1 MKIIA
6 IAVIVSLFTL
16 GTSSASAAQE
26 SETWRHVAEAIPL
39 GSKVKVRTLEGKR
52 VSGTLMRVDASSLMV
67 KKNTR
72 LPEPAVVVPFTEVAM
87 LEKDNGS
94 NVNIAKAILI
104 GAGVGAGVLL
114 TMFAIA
120 LQLD

>member
-1 MKIIA
+1 MKIVA
-6 IAVIVSLFTL
+6 IALIASLFNL
-16 GTSSASAAQE
+16 VSANAYAQQE
-26 SETWRHVAEAIPL
+26 SENWRRVAQAIPL

-52 VSGTLMRVDASSLMV
+52 VSGTLMSVDTASLMV

-72 LPEPAVVVPFTEVAM
+72 VPEPAVIVLFTDVST

-94 NVNIAKAILI
+94 NVNVAKAILI

>member
-1 MKIIA
+1 MKTTALALII
-6 IAVIVSLFTL
+6 SLFTL
-16 GTSSASAAQE
+16 SSGAAFAQE
-26 SETWRHVAEAIPL
+26 TETWKRVAGSIPL
-39 GSKVKVRTLEGKR
+39 GTKVKIHTLAGKR
-52 VSGTLMRVDASSLMV
+52 VSGTLMRVDDTAVMV

-72 LPEPAVVVPFTEVAM
+72 LPEPAVVVPFDLVSNI
-87 LEKDNGS
+87 EKDTGS
-94 NVNIAKAILI
+94 NVNVAKAILI

>member
-6 IAVIVSLFTL
+6 VALITSLIALAAPRSVFAQETEPWRRVAESISL
-16 GTSSASAAQE
+16 GT
-26 SETWRHVAEAIPL
+26 
-39 GSKVKVRTLEGKR
+39 KVKVQTIEGKR
-52 VSGTLMRVDASSLMV
+52 VSGTLMRVDTTSLML

-72 LPEPAVVVPFTEVAM
+72 LPEAAVVVPFDVVSNI
-87 LEKDNGS
+87 EKDTGGHV
-94 NVNIAKAILI
+94 NVAKAILI
-104 GAGVGAGVLL
+104 GAGVGAGALL